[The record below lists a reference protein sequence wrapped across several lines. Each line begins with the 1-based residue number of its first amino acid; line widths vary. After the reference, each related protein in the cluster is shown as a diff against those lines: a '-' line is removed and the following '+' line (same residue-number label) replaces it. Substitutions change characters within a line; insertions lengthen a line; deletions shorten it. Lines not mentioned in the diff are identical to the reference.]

1 MKLTEIR
8 VAGFGGQGVMMAAS
22 IIGKAA
28 AIHAGGYATM
38 TQNYGPEARGGASSS
53 QLVISDE
60 PVLYPYTT
68 NPDILIA
75 LSQEAFTRFAP
86 EMNPRGTL
94 LVEQDLVRLSG
105 LPEGVRV
112 FSVPATRLAE
122 ELGKKMVL
130 NVIMVGFLAAKTGML
145 PKETYQAA
153 IADSVPPAS
162 RELNLEAFEKGFAY
176 GLSCQDTPAESIE
189 AEEANP
195 VLAE

>member
-8 VAGFGGQGVMMAAS
+8 VAGFGGQGVMLAAN

-28 AIHAGGYATM
+28 CIHAGGYATM

-68 NPDILIA
+68 APDILIA

-86 EMNPRGTL
+86 EMNKRGML
-94 LVEQDLVRLSG
+94 LVEQDLVRLTR
-105 LPEGVRV
+105 LPDGIRV
-112 FSVPATRLAE
+112 FSLPATRLAE

-130 NVIMVGFLAAKTGML
+130 NVIMVGFFAAKSDLL
-145 PKETYQAA
+145 PKEAYQKA
-153 IADSVPPAS
+153 IADSVPANS
-162 RELNLEAFEKGFAY
+162 RELNLRAFEKGYDY
-176 GLSCQDTPAESIE
+176 GLSCPETAAECLE
-189 AEEANP
+189 ADESNP